1 MDCIPVAAGTTG
13 EHDARKS
20 PASEEQTPVRE
31 TSIPAKR
38 KKSAPRA
45 SRSISPVLDATNLA
59 ILHHLIAQPG
69 LAMRELARRVDM
81 SAPAVNERVL
91 RLKDAGV
98 IKREWLEVDP
108 QALGLAVTAYVRVRP
123 MPGGL
128 AKVIKLAQSTPEV
141 VECHRMTGEDC
152 LMMKVLAPTVQ
163 ELESL
168 LDRFLMHGNTT
179 SSLIVS
185 SPVPLRNPPLPEP
198 RRG

>member
-1 MDCIPVAAGTTG
+1 M
-13 EHDARKS
+13 
-20 PASEEQTPVRE
+20 PVRE
-31 TSIPAKR
+31 TPIPAKR
-38 KKSAPRA
+38 KKVARITSQRA
-45 SRSISPVLDATNLA
+45 SPALDATNLA
-59 ILHHLIAQPG
+59 ILRHLTAQPN
-69 LAMRELARRVDM
+69 LAIRELARRVDM

-128 AKVIKLAQSTPEV
+128 AKIVKLAQGTPEV
-141 VECHRMTGEDC
+141 VECHRVTGEDC

-185 SPVPLRNPPLPEP
+185 SPVPPRNPPLPEAP
-198 RRG
+198 

>member
-1 MDCIPVAAGTTG
+1 MCLPVAAQRGD
-13 EHDARKS
+13 EHHARNS
-20 PASEEQTPVRE
+20 SAPEDRLPARE
-31 TSIPAKR
+31 TAIPSKR
-38 KKSAPRA
+38 KKTAPLA
-45 SRSISPVLDATNLA
+45 SRPLSGALDATNLE
-59 ILHHLIAQPG
+59 ILRHLTAQPG
-69 LAMRELARRVDM
+69 LAIRELARRVDM

-91 RLKDAGV
+91 RLKEAGV

-128 AKVIKLAQSTPEV
+128 AKIIKLAQSTPEV
-141 VECHRMTGEDC
+141 VECHRVTGEDC
-152 LMMKVLAPTVQ
+152 LMMKVLAPNVQ

-185 SPVPLRNPPLPEP
+185 SPVPPRNPPLPEP
-198 RRG
+198 

>member
-1 MDCIPVAAGTTG
+1 ML
-13 EHDARKS
+13 
-20 PASEEQTPVRE
+20 
-31 TSIPAKR
+31 IPAKR
-38 KKSAPRA
+38 KKIRPSASQTA
-45 SRSISPVLDATNLA
+45 SPALDATNLA
-59 ILHHLIAQPG
+59 ILHHLTAQPG
-69 LAMRELARRVDM
+69 LAIRELARRVHM

-98 IKREWLEVDP
+98 IKREWLEIDP
-108 QALGLAVTAYVRVRP
+108 QALGLAVAAYVRVRP

-141 VECHRMTGEDC
+141 VECHRVTGEDC
-152 LMMKVLAPTVQ
+152 LLMKVLAPTVQ

-185 SPVPLRNPPLPEP
+185 SPVPPRNPPLPAP
-198 RRG
+198 R

>member
-1 MDCIPVAAGTTG
+1 MVCFPVAAGRRG
-13 EHDARKS
+13 EHDARKV
-20 PASEEQTPVRE
+20 PAPEGQTPVRE
-31 TSIPAKR
+31 TPIPAKR
-38 KKSAPRA
+38 KKTASIASQSASA
-45 SRSISPVLDATNLA
+45 ALDATNLA
-59 ILHHLIAQPG
+59 ILRHLTAQPG
-69 LAMRELARRVDM
+69 IAIRELARRVDM

-141 VECHRMTGEDC
+141 VECHRVTGEDC
-152 LMMKVLAPTVQ
+152 LLMKVLVPTVQ
-163 ELESL
+163 QLESL

-185 SPVPLRNPPLPEP
+185 SPVPPRNPPLPEP
-198 RRG
+198 R

>member
-1 MDCIPVAAGTTG
+1 
-13 EHDARKS
+13 
-20 PASEEQTPVRE
+20 
-31 TSIPAKR
+31 
-38 KKSAPRA
+38 
-45 SRSISPVLDATNLA
+45 
-59 ILHHLIAQPG
+59 
-69 LAMRELARRVDM
+69 M

-98 IKREWLEVDP
+98 IRREWLEVDP

-128 AKVIKLAQSTPEV
+128 AKIIKLAQSTPEV
-141 VECHRMTGEDC
+141 VECHRVTGEDC

-185 SPVPLRNPPLPEP
+185 SPVPPRNPPLPQTP
-198 RRG
+198 